1 MFYPIAIEPGDDKH
15 AWGVVVPDIEGCFS
29 AGESLDDAVAKAK
42 EAIEGHLEAVA
53 EDGGDVPLAG
63 TLDEHRNNPEF
74 AGWVWAL
81 VEIDVNR
88 FLGGAEKINIT
99 VPRILLKKIDDAVKT
114 DPRFQS
120 RSGLLADGA
129 LRILSERAHKAA

>member
-15 AWGVVVPDIEGCFS
+15 AWGVVVPDIDGCFS
-29 AGESLDDAVAKAK
+29 AGESMDDAVAKAK
-42 EAIEGHLEAVA
+42 EAIEGHLEMLA
-53 EDGGDVPLAG
+53 EEGGEIPLAG
-63 TLDEHRNNPEF
+63 TLEDHRHKEEF
-74 AGWVWAL
+74 AGWAWAF

-99 VPRILLKKIDDAVKT
+99 VPRILLKKIDDLVKT

-129 LRILSERAHKAA
+129 LRILSERTHKAA